1 MSEHD
6 ARPDTDLAPEDAAG
20 SEAWKAFAEQDP
32 TGSSDLASGARIEY
46 ELHDWPIESRQM
58 LRQLL
63 LGAEIPHVW
72 QGGRLVVPEAS
83 EAHVDDLVD
92 QVEETTTGT
101 LLDPDAAQVAFEV
114 QEWDDALVGQLTGLL
129 DERSVPWAFAATG
142 ELVVLAE
149 HAETVE
155 ALVDELE
162 FPDALPVDGAGEHAG
177 QAEEP
182 VDDGAVE
189 IDPDAVLGGLFVA
202 CDRLARNAGDAN
214 GVLDAVEI
222 NTTLASARMPFGYD
236 PKVWQEI
243 RARTAALAVVLERE
257 EADGASGGDATDEE
271 IEQAAAELRD
281 LLRGWV

>member
-6 ARPDTDLAPEDAAG
+6 ARPDPDLAAEDPG
-20 SEAWKAFAEQDP
+20 DPGAWKAFVEQDP
-32 TGSSDLASGARIEY
+32 AGSTDLASGARIEY

-63 LGAEIPHVW
+63 LGVEIPHVW

-149 HAETVE
+149 HADVVE
-155 ALVDELE
+155 GLVDELE
-162 FPDALPVDGAGEHAG
+162 FPDALPVAGEDDAG
-177 QAEEP
+177 QDEEP
-182 VDDGAVE
+182 PEDGTVE

-202 CDRLARNAGDAN
+202 CDRLARNAADAS
-214 GVLDAVEI
+214 GVLAAVRL

-236 PKVWQEI
+236 PKVWQETRS
-243 RARTAALAVVLERE
+243 RAAALAVVLERE
-257 EADGASGGDATDEE
+257 EADGGSDGDATDEE